1 MKAHLNLKLS
11 PIPADKKFAITFV
24 DDTDLSTR
32 ENTEPVYEYLDSHN
46 VRGTKTVWISRQKRN
61 SIFRKDREK
70 VISGTPMSGATL
82 EDPDYLQFV
91 RNLATMGF
99 EIALHGIS
107 AGNSY
112 RNEIIDGIEL
122 FRSYFGRFPRI
133 NIFHEK
139 NIENLYCGR
148 HKLDLWPLRVLERF
162 TDNSDYQGQIDGS
175 PYFWGDIAKQTIDY
189 MRLPFH
195 TLQEVNTFRIN
206 PSMPFYDPLRPY
218 VNGWFA
224 SSDGADCHRFN
235 RLLSRE
241 NIDKLV
247 RERGACVVY
256 THFAKNFTRPRVSAW
271 ILADDF
277 RRTVDDLTY
286 REGGWFPTA
295 SDLLDRF
302 RDFQAIRIE
311 QYDKKVILI
320 NQQYREILKVAVLAE
335 PGIVITDEHGVGYE
349 ADASGIIN
357 VPVIS
362 PWQKLIFLCNHRIK
376 SKLWTE
382 NRVNNIRRERRIIEL
397 KNYVGLLRG

>member
-1 MKAHLNLKLS
+1 MLKLS
-11 PIPADKKFAITFV
+11 PIPADKKFAITFA

-32 ENTEPVYEYLDSHN
+32 VNTEPVYEFLNSHN
-46 VRGTKTVWISRQKRN
+46 IKGTKTVWVSRQKRN
-61 SIFRKDREK
+61 SIFRKDLEK
-70 VISGTPMSGATL
+70 EISGTPVSGATL

-91 RNLATMGF
+91 RKLATMGF

-112 RNEIIDGIEL
+112 RNEIIEGIEL
-122 FRSYFGRFPRI
+122 FRNYFGKYPRI

-148 HKLDLWPLRVLERF
+148 HKLDLWPLGVLERF
-162 TDNSDYQGQIDGS
+162 THNSDYQGHIDGS

-195 TLQEVNTFRIN
+195 TLQEVNTLRIN

-224 SSDGADCHRFN
+224 SSDGADCLRFN

-241 NIDKLV
+241 NIDRLV
-247 RERGACVVY
+247 RERGACVIY
-256 THFAKNFTRPRVSAW
+256 THFAKRFTRHCASGW

-277 RRTVDDLTY
+277 RRTVDDVTS

-295 SDLLDRF
+295 SELLDRL
-302 RDFQAIRIE
+302 RDFHAIRIE
-311 QYDKKVILI
+311 QNDEAVKLI
-320 NQQYREILKVAVLAE
+320 NEQNRDIQKVAVLAE
-335 PGIVITDEHGVGYE
+335 PGIVITDEDGVGYE
-349 ADASGIIN
+349 ADASGIITIASI
-357 VPVIS
+357 P
-362 PWQKLIFLCNHRIK
+362 PWGKLFFLCNHRIIN
-376 SKLWTE
+376 KLWSTG
-382 NRVNNIRRERRIIEL
+382 RVNNIRRERRMIEL
-397 KNYVGLLRG
+397 KNYVGLFCG